1 MKDEELKTEG
11 IGLKKKFSYF
21 EELQRMNITGIRR
34 KEIKLYRIVTDWIKG
49 EHTEKQIVLMLSLM
63 VGLCTGLTAFALK
76 FLIEEIKH
84 LLTSGFEAEDTNL
97 LYLVFPAIGIF
108 LTMLFVTYIVRGDI
122 SHGVTKILYAMSR
135 GRSRIKSHNRWSS
148 IIASAITIG
157 FGGSVGAEAPIVLTG
172 AAWGSDFG
180 KRFHLPPKTLML
192 LVGCGAAGA
201 VSGIFKAPI
210 AGLVF
215 VLEVLMLDL
224 SFSSL
229 LPLLVTSITSAC
241 VSYAFYGTAPQFDFN
256 LSKTFSIDII
266 PGCLLLGVACGLVS
280 LYFTRAMNWFEKVF
294 GVLKKKRYKFLLG
307 AVVLG
312 LLIYFFPAMYG
323 EGYDVINQLINN
335 ASAKEIMHNTLF
347 YENDSN
353 LLIYLG
359 LVLIFKVFATTAT
372 NGGGGCGGTFAPSLF
387 LGCIAGFIFANLW
400 DLGFGLADS
409 STFYLSP
416 KNCGLYGMAGLMSGV
431 MHAPLTGIFLIAEL
445 TGGYD
450 LFVPLMIVSVVSY
463 LTINIFEPHSIY
475 AMRLARR
482 GQLITHNKD
491 NAILT
496 LLNLESLIETDYKT
510 VMADMPLSKFV
521 VTISK
526 SHRNIFPVINKNGKF
541 TGVVSLDSVR
551 LYMFRPELY
560 HQYTVGSFMKEPPA
574 ILTVNDS
581 LKVAAKKFEDT
592 GAWNLPVVDNNNI
605 YIGFISR
612 SGLFTSYRETLIK
625 FSQE

>member
-1 MKDEELKTEG
+1 
-11 IGLKKKFSYF
+11 
-21 EELQRMNITGIRR
+21 MNLITLRR
-34 KEIKLYRIVTDWIKG
+34 KEIHLFQLITDWIKG
-49 EHTEKQIVLMLSLM
+49 NHTERQVVLMLSLI
-63 VGLCTGLTAFALK
+63 VGLCTGLTAFVLK
-76 FLIEEIKH
+76 SLIEEIKH
-84 LLTSGFEAEDTNL
+84 LLTSGFGVEDANL
-97 LYLVFPAIGIF
+97 LYLVFPAVGI
-108 LTMLFVTYIVRGDI
+108 LITMLFVRYIVRGDI

-172 AAWGSDFG
+172 AAWGSDLG

-201 VSGIFKAPI
+201 VSGVFKAPI

-229 LPLLVTSITSAC
+229 LPLLVTSITSVC

-256 LSKTFSIDII
+256 LSKAFTIDII
-266 PGCLLLGVACGLVS
+266 PGCIILGVACGLVS
-280 LYFTRAMNWFEKVF
+280 LYFTRAMNWFEGIF
-294 GVLKKKRYKFLLG
+294 ARISKKRYKFLLG
-307 AVVLG
+307 ALVLG
-312 LLIYFFPAMYG
+312 IMIYFFPVMYG

-335 ASAKEIMHNTLF
+335 APPGDIMHNTF
-347 YENDSN
+347 FFGDESN
-353 LLIYLG
+353 LLIYLS
-359 LVLIFKVFATTAT
+359 LVLFFKVFATTAT

-387 LGCIAGFIFANLW
+387 LGCIAGFVFANLW
-400 DLGFGLADS
+400 DIILGLG
-409 STFYLSP
+409 TGQTCYLSA

-450 LFVPLMIVSVVSY
+450 LFVPIMIVSVVSY

-482 GQLITHNKD
+482 GQLLTHDKD

-496 LLNLESLIETDYKT
+496 VLNLESLLEKDYKPVT
-510 VMADMPLSKFV
+510 ADMPLGKFV

-526 SHRNIFPVINKNGKF
+526 SHRNIFPVIDGGGRFK
-541 TGVVSLDSVR
+541 GVVSLDSVR

-560 HQYTVGSFMKEPPA
+560 NQYTVGSFMKDPPA
-574 ILTVNDS
+574 ILSSADS
-581 LKVAAKKFEDT
+581 LKVVATKFEDT
-592 GAWNLPVVDNNNI
+592 KAWNLPVVDDENH
-605 YIGFISR
+605 YLGFVSR
-612 SGLFTSYRETLIK
+612 SGLFTSYRETLLK

>member
-1 MKDEELKTEG
+1 
-11 IGLKKKFSYF
+11 
-21 EELQRMNITGIRR
+21 MNLTGIRR
-34 KEIKLYRIVTDWIKG
+34 KEINLLQSITEWIKG
-49 EHTEKQIVLMLSLM
+49 DHSERQIVLMISFM
-63 VGLCTGLTAFALK
+63 VGIFTGLTTFVLK

-84 LLTSGFEAEDTNL
+84 LLTSGFAAEDTNL
-97 LYLVFPAIGIF
+97 LYLVFPAIGI
-108 LTMLFVTYIVRGDI
+108 LITLLFVKYIVRGDI
-122 SHGVTKILYAMSR
+122 SHGVTKILYAMAR

-201 VSGIFKAPI
+201 VSGVFKAPI

-229 LPLLVTSITSAC
+229 LPLLVTSITSVC

-256 LSKTFSIDII
+256 LSKAFTIDII
-266 PGCLLLGVACGLVS
+266 PGCIVLGVVCGLVS
-280 LYFTRAMNWFEKVF
+280 LYFTRSMNWFEGIFAKI
-294 GVLKKKRYKFLLG
+294 KSRTYKFLLG

-312 LLIYFFPAMYG
+312 TLIYFFPAMYG
-323 EGYDVINQLINN
+323 EGYDVIIQLINN
-335 ASAKEIMHNTLF
+335 ASAQEIMHNTLF
-347 YENDSN
+347 YGNENN

-359 LVLIFKVFATTAT
+359 LVLLLKVFATTST
-372 NGGGGCGGTFAPSLF
+372 NGGGGCGGVFAPSLF
-387 LGCIAGFIFANLW
+387 LGCIAGFIFAQLW
-400 DLGFGLADS
+400 NMGLGLSLG
-409 STFYLSP
+409 STCYVSP

-450 LFVPLMIVSVVSY
+450 LFVPLMIVSVVSF

-482 GQLITHNKD
+482 GQLLTHNKD

-496 LLNLESLIETDYKT
+496 LLKLQSVMETDYQS
-510 VMADMPLSKFV
+510 VSPDMPLKKFV
-521 VTISK
+521 TIIAR
-526 SHRNIFPVINKNGKF
+526 SHRNIFPVVDVNNKLL
-541 TGVVSLDSVR
+541 GVVSLDSVR
-551 LYMFRPELY
+551 LHMFRPELY
-560 HQYTVGSFMKEPPA
+560 HMFTVGSFMKEPPA
-574 ILTVNDS
+574 ILMVNDS
-581 LKVAAKKFEDT
+581 LKVVAGKFEDT
-592 GAWNLPVVDNNNI
+592 HAWNLPVVDQSGH
-605 YIGFISR
+605 YLGFISR

>member
-1 MKDEELKTEG
+1 
-11 IGLKKKFSYF
+11 
-21 EELQRMNITGIRR
+21 MNLIGIRR
-34 KEIKLYRIVTDWIKG
+34 KEIRLNNAITEWLKG
-49 EHTEKQIVLMLSLM
+49 DHTEKQIVLMISFM
-63 VGLCTGLTAFALK
+63 VGLCTGLTAFVLK
-76 FLIEEIKH
+76 SLIEEIKH
-84 LLTSGFEAEDTNL
+84 LLTSGFVADDTNL
-97 LYLVFPAIGIF
+97 LYLVFPAVGI
-108 LTMLFVTYIVRGDI
+108 LISMLFVRYIVRGDI

-148 IIASAITIG
+148 VIASAITIG

-201 VSGIFKAPI
+201 VSGVFKAPI

-229 LPLLVTSITSAC
+229 LPLLVTSITSVC
-241 VSYAFYGTAPQFDFN
+241 VSYAFYGTSPQFDFSLN
-256 LSKTFSIDII
+256 KAFTIDII
-266 PGCLLLGVACGLVS
+266 PGCILLGVACGLVS
-280 LYFTRAMNWFEKVF
+280 LYFTRAMNWFEGVF
-294 GVLKKKRYKFLLG
+294 GRIKKKRYKFLLG
-307 AVVLG
+307 ATVLG
-312 LLIYFFPAMYG
+312 VLIYFFPVMYG
-323 EGYDVINQLINN
+323 EGYDVINQLINE
-335 ASAKEIMHNTLF
+335 APERDIMHNTLF
-347 YENDSN
+347 YDNDRN

-372 NGGGGCGGTFAPSLF
+372 NGGGGCGGVFAPSLF

-400 DLGFGLADS
+400 DMGFDLMLGDS
-409 STFYLSP
+409 CYLSP

-450 LFVPLMIVSVVSY
+450 LFVPLMIVSAVSY

-496 LLNLESLIETDYKT
+496 VLSLKSLIEKDYKA
-510 VMADMPLSKFV
+510 VEADMPLGKLVS
-521 VTISK
+521 TISK
-526 SHRNIFPVINKNGKF
+526 SHRNIFPVIDASGRLQ
-541 TGVVSLDSVR
+541 GVVSLDSVR

-560 HQYTVGSFMKEPPA
+560 RQYTAGTFMKEPPA
-574 ILTVNDS
+574 ILMVNDS
-581 LKVAAKKFEDT
+581 LKTVAQKFEET
-592 GAWNLPVVDNNNI
+592 GAWNLPVVDENHI
-605 YIGFISR
+605 YLGFISR

>member
-1 MKDEELKTEG
+1 
-11 IGLKKKFSYF
+11 
-21 EELQRMNITGIRR
+21 MNLFKLRR
-34 KEIKLYRIVTDWIKG
+34 KEIQFFQIVTNWIKG
-49 EHTEKQIVLMLSLM
+49 EHTERQVVLMLSLM
-63 VGLCTGLTAFALK
+63 VGVCTGLTAYVLK
-76 FLIEEIKH
+76 SLIEEIKH
-84 LLTSGFEAEDTNL
+84 LLTSGFVAQDTNL
-97 LYLVFPAIGIF
+97 LYLLFPAIGI
-108 LTMLFVTYIVRGDI
+108 LITMLFVRYIVRGDI

-201 VSGIFKAPI
+201 VSGVFKAPI

-229 LPLLVTSITSAC
+229 LPLLVTSIISVC
-241 VSYAFYGTAPQFDFN
+241 VSYAFYGTAPQFNFN
-256 LSKTFSIDII
+256 LSKAFTIDII
-266 PGCLLLGVACGLVS
+266 PGCILLGVACGLVS
-280 LYFTRAMNWFEKVF
+280 LYFTRAMNWFEGIFGKVKN
-294 GVLKKKRYKFLLG
+294 VWYKFLLG
-307 AVVLG
+307 ASVLG
-312 LLIYFFPAMYG
+312 ALIYFFPAMYG

-335 ASAKEIMHNTLF
+335 APAKEIMHNTF
-347 YENDSN
+347 FFGDDGN

-400 DLGFGLADS
+400 DTILGLGIGEAC
-409 STFYLSP
+409 YLSA
-416 KNCGLYGMAGLMSGV
+416 KNSGLYGMAGLMSGV

-450 LFVPLMIVSVVSY
+450 LFVPLMIVSVASY

-482 GQLITHNKD
+482 GQLLTHDKD

-496 LLNLESLIETDYKT
+496 VLSIESVIEKDYKT
-510 VMADMPLSKFV
+510 VTKDMSLQRFV

-526 SHRNIFPVINKNGKF
+526 SHRNIFPVLNPSGKF
-541 TGVVSLDSVR
+541 LGVVSLDSVR
-551 LYMFRPELY
+551 LYIFRPELY
-560 HQYTVGSFMKEPPA
+560 DQYTVGSFMKPA
-574 ILTVNDS
+574 PAVLLETDS
-581 LKVAAKKFEDT
+581 LKVVAKKFEDT
-592 GAWNLPVVDNNNI
+592 KAWNLPVVDSEDK

>member
-1 MKDEELKTEG
+1 
-11 IGLKKKFSYF
+11 
-21 EELQRMNITGIRR
+21 MNLTGIRR
-34 KEIKLYRIVTDWIKG
+34 REIRVNNFITEWIKG
-49 EHTEKQIVLMLSLM
+49 DHTERQIVLMLSLL
-63 VGLCTGLTAFALK
+63 VGVCTGLTAFVLK
-76 FLIEEIKH
+76 WLIEEIKH
-84 LLTSGFEAEDTNL
+84 LLTSGFVAEDTNL
-97 LYLVFPAIGIF
+97 LYLVFPAVGI
-108 LTMLFVTYIVRGDI
+108 LLSMLFVRYIVRGDI

-180 KRFHLPPKTLML
+180 KRFHLPSNLLTL

-201 VSGIFKAPI
+201 VSGVFKAPI

-229 LPLLVTSITSAC
+229 LPLMVTSITSVC

-256 LSKTFSIDII
+256 LSKAFTIDII
-266 PGCLLLGVACGLVS
+266 PGCIVLGIACGLVS
-280 LYFTRAMNWFEKVF
+280 LYFTRSMNWFEGIF
-294 GVLKKKRYKFLLG
+294 GRIKKKRYKFMLG

-312 LLIYFFPAMYG
+312 VLIFFFPAMYG

-335 ASAKEIMHNTLF
+335 VSAKEIMHNTLF
-347 YENDSN
+347 YGNDNN

-359 LVLIFKVFATTAT
+359 LVLVFKVFATTAT
-372 NGGGGCGGTFAPSLF
+372 NGGGGCGGVFAPSLF
-387 LGCIAGFIFANLW
+387 LGCIAGFIFGNLW
-400 DLGFGLADS
+400 DMGFRLSEGHAG
-409 STFYLSP
+409 FLSP
-416 KNCGLYGMAGLMSGV
+416 ENCGLYGMAGLMSGV
-431 MHAPLTGIFLIAEL
+431 MHAPLTGMFLIAEL

-450 LFVPLMIVSVVSY
+450 LFVPLMIVAVVSY

-482 GQLITHNKD
+482 GQLITHDKD
-491 NAILT
+491 SAILT
-496 LLNLESLIETDYKT
+496 VLSLRSLIEKDYKVVT
-510 VMADMPLSKFV
+510 TDMDLGKLA

-526 SHRNIFPVINKNGKF
+526 SHRNIFPVLDQSDRLI
-541 TGVVSLDSVR
+541 GVVSLDSVR
-551 LYMFRPELY
+551 LYMFRAELY
-560 HQYTVGSFMKEPPA
+560 RQYTVANFMKEPPA
-574 ILTVNDS
+574 VLMATDS
-581 LKVAAKKFEDT
+581 LKVVAKKFEET
-592 GAWNLPVVDNNNI
+592 GAWNLPVVDENHH

-612 SGLFTSYRETLIK
+612 SGLFKSYRETLIK
-625 FSQE
+625 FSKE

>member
-1 MKDEELKTEG
+1 
-11 IGLKKKFSYF
+11 
-21 EELQRMNITGIRR
+21 MNFIGIRR
-34 KEIKLYRIVTDWIKG
+34 KEIKFLNAITEWLKG
-49 EHTEKQIVLMLSLM
+49 DHTEKQIVLMISLI
-63 VGLCTGLTAFALK
+63 VGVCTGLTAFVLK
-76 FLIEEIKH
+76 SLIEEIKH
-84 LLTSGFEAEDTNL
+84 LLTSGFVAEDTNL
-97 LYLVFPAIGIF
+97 LYLLFPAVGI
-108 LTMLFVTYIVRGDI
+108 LLSMLFVQYIVRGDI

-148 IIASAITIG
+148 VIASAITIG

-201 VSGIFKAPI
+201 VSGVFKAPI

-229 LPLLVTSITSAC
+229 LPLLVTSITSVC
-241 VSYAFYGTAPQFDFN
+241 VSYAFYGTAPLFE
-256 LSKTFSIDII
+256 FSLNKAFTIDII
-266 PGCLLLGVACGLVS
+266 PGCILLGIACGLVS
-280 LYFTRAMNWFEKVF
+280 LYFTRAMNWFEGIFSKIKNR
-294 GVLKKKRYKFLLG
+294 GYKFILG
-307 AVVLG
+307 AIVLG
-312 LLIYFFPAMYG
+312 VLIYFFPVMYG
-323 EGYDVINQLINN
+323 EGYDVINQLIND
-335 ASAKEIMHNTLF
+335 ASEKDIMHNTLF
-347 YENDSN
+347 YSNDSN
-353 LLIYLG
+353 LLIYLA

-372 NGGGGCGGTFAPSLF
+372 NGGGGCGGVFAPSLF
-387 LGCIAGFIFANLW
+387 LGCIAGFIFAHLW
-400 DLGFGLADS
+400 DMGLGLLMGN
-409 STFYLSP
+409 TGYLSP

-496 LLNLESLIETDYKT
+496 VLNLKSLIESDYKT
-510 VMADMPLSKFV
+510 VTADMPLGKLVSV
-521 VTISK
+521 ITK
-526 SHRNIFPVINKNGKF
+526 SHRNIFPVIDTTGRLM
-541 TGVVSLDSVR
+541 GVVSLDSVR
-551 LYMFRPELY
+551 LYIFRPELY
-560 HQYTVGSFMKEPPA
+560 RQYTVGMFTKEPPA
-574 ILTVNDS
+574 VLLVNDS
-581 LKVAAKKFEDT
+581 LKTVAQKFEET
-592 GAWNLPVVDNNNI
+592 GAWNLPVVDENHL
-605 YIGFISR
+605 YLGFISR
-612 SGLFTSYRETLIK
+612 SGLFNSYRETLIK

>member
-1 MKDEELKTEG
+1 MQDRIVLSISVWTRKHLSAKQFLLILALLVG
-11 IGLKKKFSYF
+11 IGSALAAQVLK
-21 EELQRMNITGIRR
+21 LLIH
-34 KEIKLYRIVTDWIKG
+34 EI
-49 EHTEKQIVLMLSLM
+49 E
-63 VGLCTGLTAFALK
+63 
-76 FLIEEIKH
+76 H
-84 LLTSGFEAEDTNL
+84 LLTSQFDVTRANWL
-97 LYLVFPAIGIF
+97 FLVYPVVGIF
-108 LTMLFVTYIVRGDI
+108 LTALFIKYVVRDDI
-122 SHGVTKILYAMSR
+122 GHGVTKILYALSR
-135 GRSRIKSHNRWSS
+135 KQGNIRSHNRWSS
-148 IIASAITIG
+148 VIASALTIG

-172 AAWGSDFG
+172 AAWGSDLG

-201 VSGIFKAPI
+201 VSGVFKAPI

-229 LPLLVTSITSAC
+229 LPLLVTSITSVC

-256 LSKTFSIDII
+256 LSKAFTIDII
-266 PGCLLLGVACGLVS
+266 PGCILLGVACGLVS
-280 LYFTRAMNWFEKVF
+280 LYFTRAMNWFEGIF
-294 GVLKKKRYKFLLG
+294 ARISKKRYKFLLG
-307 AVVLG
+307 ALVLG
-312 LLIYFFPAMYG
+312 IMIYFFPVMYG

-335 ASAKEIMHNTLF
+335 APPGDIMHNTF
-347 YENDSN
+347 FFGDESN
-353 LLIYLG
+353 LLIYLS
-359 LVLIFKVFATTAT
+359 LVLFFKVFATTAT

-387 LGCIAGFIFANLW
+387 LGCIAGFVFANLW
-400 DLGFGLADS
+400 DIILGLG
-409 STFYLSP
+409 TGQTCYLSA

-482 GQLITHNKD
+482 GQLLTHDKD

-496 LLNLESLIETDYKT
+496 VLNLESLLEKDYKPVT
-510 VMADMPLSKFV
+510 ADMPLEKFV

-526 SHRNIFPVINKNGKF
+526 SHRNIFPVIDGGGRFK
-541 TGVVSLDSVR
+541 GVVSLDSVR

-560 HQYTVGSFMKEPPA
+560 NQYTVGSFMKDPPA
-574 ILTVNDS
+574 ILSSADS
-581 LKVAAKKFEDT
+581 LKVVATKFEDT
-592 GAWNLPVVDNNNI
+592 KAWNLPVVDDENH
-605 YIGFISR
+605 YLGFVSR
-612 SGLFTSYRETLIK
+612 SGLFTSYRETLLK

>member
-1 MKDEELKTEG
+1 
-11 IGLKKKFSYF
+11 
-21 EELQRMNITGIRR
+21 MNFIGIRR
-34 KEIKLYRIVTDWIKG
+34 KEIKFLNAITEWLKG
-49 EHTEKQIVLMLSLM
+49 DHTEKQIVLMISLI
-63 VGLCTGLTAFALK
+63 VGVCTGLTAFVLK
-76 FLIEEIKH
+76 SLIEEIKH
-84 LLTSGFEAEDTNL
+84 LLTSGFVAEDTNL
-97 LYLVFPAIGIF
+97 LYLLFPAVGI
-108 LTMLFVTYIVRGDI
+108 LLSMLFVQYIVRGDI

-148 IIASAITIG
+148 VIASAITIG

-201 VSGIFKAPI
+201 VSGVFKAPI

-229 LPLLVTSITSAC
+229 LPLLVTSITSVC
-241 VSYAFYGTAPQFDFN
+241 VSYAFYGTAPLFE
-256 LSKTFSIDII
+256 FSLNKAFTIDII
-266 PGCLLLGVACGLVS
+266 PGCILLGIACGLVS
-280 LYFTRAMNWFEKVF
+280 LYFTRAMNWFEGIFSKIKNR
-294 GVLKKKRYKFLLG
+294 GYKFILG
-307 AVVLG
+307 AIVLG
-312 LLIYFFPAMYG
+312 VLIYFFPVMYG
-323 EGYDVINQLINN
+323 EGYDVINQLIND
-335 ASAKEIMHNTLF
+335 ASEKDIMHNTLF
-347 YENDSN
+347 YSNDSN
-353 LLIYLG
+353 LLIYLA

-372 NGGGGCGGTFAPSLF
+372 NGGGGCGGVFAPSLF
-387 LGCIAGFIFANLW
+387 LGCIAGFIFAHLW
-400 DLGFGLADS
+400 DMGLGLLMGN
-409 STFYLSP
+409 TGYLSP

-496 LLNLESLIETDYKT
+496 VLNLKSLIESDYKT
-510 VMADMPLSKFV
+510 VTADMPLGKLVSV
-521 VTISK
+521 ITK
-526 SHRNIFPVINKNGKF
+526 SHRNIFPVIDTTGRLM
-541 TGVVSLDSVR
+541 GVVSLDSVR
-551 LYMFRPELY
+551 LYIFRPELY
-560 HQYTVGSFMKEPPA
+560 RQYTVGMFTKDPPA
-574 ILTVNDS
+574 VLLVNDS
-581 LKVAAKKFEDT
+581 LKTVAQKFEET
-592 GAWNLPVVDNNNI
+592 GAWNLPVVDENHL
-605 YIGFISR
+605 YLGFISR
-612 SGLFTSYRETLIK
+612 SGLFNSYRETLIK

>member
-1 MKDEELKTEG
+1 
-11 IGLKKKFSYF
+11 
-21 EELQRMNITGIRR
+21 MNLTGIRR
-34 KEIKLYRIVTDWIKG
+34 KEINLLQSITEWIKG
-49 EHTEKQIVLMLSLM
+49 DHSERQIVLMISFM
-63 VGLCTGLTAFALK
+63 VGIFTGLTTFVLK

-84 LLTSGFEAEDTNL
+84 LLTSGFAAEDTNL
-97 LYLVFPAIGIF
+97 LYLVFPAIGI
-108 LTMLFVTYIVRGDI
+108 LITLLFVKYIVRGDI
-122 SHGVTKILYAMSR
+122 SHGVTKILYAMAR

-201 VSGIFKAPI
+201 VSGVFKAPI

-229 LPLLVTSITSAC
+229 LLLLVTSITSVC

-256 LSKTFSIDII
+256 LSKAFTIDII
-266 PGCLLLGVACGLVS
+266 PGCIVLGVVCGLVS
-280 LYFTRAMNWFEKVF
+280 LYFTRSMNWFEGIFAKI
-294 GVLKKKRYKFLLG
+294 KSRTYKFLLG

-312 LLIYFFPAMYG
+312 TLIYFFPAMYG
-323 EGYDVINQLINN
+323 EGYDVIIQLINN
-335 ASAKEIMHNTLF
+335 ASAQEIMHNTLF
-347 YENDSN
+347 YGNENN

-359 LVLIFKVFATTAT
+359 LVLLLKVFATTST
-372 NGGGGCGGTFAPSLF
+372 NGGGGCGGVFAPSLF
-387 LGCIAGFIFANLW
+387 LGCIAGFIFAQLW
-400 DLGFGLADS
+400 NMGLGLSLG
-409 STFYLSP
+409 STCYVSP

-450 LFVPLMIVSVVSY
+450 LFVPLMIVSVVSF

-482 GQLITHNKD
+482 GQLLTHNKD

-496 LLNLESLIETDYKT
+496 LLKLQSVMETDYQS
-510 VMADMPLSKFV
+510 VSPDMPLKKFV
-521 VTISK
+521 TIIAR
-526 SHRNIFPVINKNGKF
+526 SHRNIFPVVDVNNKLL
-541 TGVVSLDSVR
+541 GVVSLDSVR
-551 LYMFRPELY
+551 LHMFRPELY
-560 HQYTVGSFMKEPPA
+560 HMFTVGSFMKEPPA
-574 ILTVNDS
+574 ILMVNDS
-581 LKVAAKKFEDT
+581 LKVVAGKFEDT
-592 GAWNLPVVDNNNI
+592 HAWNLPVVDQSGH
-605 YIGFISR
+605 YLGFISR

>member
-1 MKDEELKTEG
+1 
-11 IGLKKKFSYF
+11 
-21 EELQRMNITGIRR
+21 
-34 KEIKLYRIVTDWIKG
+34 
-49 EHTEKQIVLMLSLM
+49 MLSLI
-63 VGLCTGLTAFALK
+63 VGLCTGLTAFVLK
-76 FLIEEIKH
+76 SLIEEIKH
-84 LLTSGFEAEDTNL
+84 LLTSGFGVEDANL
-97 LYLVFPAIGIF
+97 LYLVFPAVGI
-108 LTMLFVTYIVRGDI
+108 LITMLFVRYIVRGDI

-172 AAWGSDFG
+172 AAWGSDLG

-201 VSGIFKAPI
+201 VSGVFKAPI

-229 LPLLVTSITSAC
+229 LPLLVTSITSVC

-256 LSKTFSIDII
+256 LSKAFTIDII
-266 PGCLLLGVACGLVS
+266 PGCIILGVACGLVS
-280 LYFTRAMNWFEKVF
+280 LYFTRAMNWFEGIF
-294 GVLKKKRYKFLLG
+294 ARISKKRYKFLLG
-307 AVVLG
+307 ALVLG
-312 LLIYFFPAMYG
+312 IMIYFFPVMYG

-335 ASAKEIMHNTLF
+335 APPGDIMHNTF
-347 YENDSN
+347 FFGDESN
-353 LLIYLG
+353 LLIYLS
-359 LVLIFKVFATTAT
+359 LVLFFKVFATTAT

-387 LGCIAGFIFANLW
+387 LGCIAGFVFANLW
-400 DLGFGLADS
+400 DIILGLG
-409 STFYLSP
+409 TGQTCYLSA

-450 LFVPLMIVSVVSY
+450 LFVPIMIVSVVSY

-482 GQLITHNKD
+482 GQLLTHDKD

-496 LLNLESLIETDYKT
+496 VLNLESLLEKDYKPVT
-510 VMADMPLSKFV
+510 ADMPLEKFV

-526 SHRNIFPVINKNGKF
+526 SHRNIFPVIDGGGRFK
-541 TGVVSLDSVR
+541 GVVSLDSVR

-560 HQYTVGSFMKEPPA
+560 NQYTVGSFMKDPPA
-574 ILTVNDS
+574 ILSSADS
-581 LKVAAKKFEDT
+581 LKVVATKFEDT
-592 GAWNLPVVDNNNI
+592 KAWNLPVVDDENH
-605 YIGFISR
+605 YLGFVSR
-612 SGLFTSYRETLIK
+612 SGLFTSYRETLLK

>member
-1 MKDEELKTEG
+1 
-11 IGLKKKFSYF
+11 
-21 EELQRMNITGIRR
+21 MNFIGIRR
-34 KEIKLYRIVTDWIKG
+34 KEIGVLNNTTEWIKG
-49 EHTEKQIVLMLSLM
+49 GHSEHQIVLMISLM
-63 VGLCTGLTAFALK
+63 VGVCTGLTAFVLK
-76 FLIEEIKH
+76 SIIGEIEH
-84 LLTSGFEAEDTNL
+84 LLTSNFDAEKTNL
-97 LYLVFPAIGIF
+97 LYLLFPAVGI
-108 LTMLFVTYIVRGDI
+108 LLSMLFVKYIVRGDI

-201 VSGIFKAPI
+201 VSGVFKAPI

-229 LPLLVTSITSAC
+229 LPLLITSITSVC
-241 VSYAFYGTAPQFDFN
+241 VSYAFYGTAPQFDFS
-256 LSKTFSIDII
+256 LSKAFTIDII
-266 PGCLLLGVACGLVS
+266 PGCILLGVVCGLVS
-280 LYFTRAMNWFEKVF
+280 LYFTRAMNWFEGIF
-294 GVLKKKRYKFLLG
+294 GKIKKKRYKFILG

-312 LLIYFFPAMYG
+312 ILIYFFPVMYG
-323 EGYDVINQLINN
+323 EGYIVINQLINN
-335 ASAKEIMHNTLF
+335 VPAKDIMHNALF
-347 YENDSN
+347 YGNDSN

-387 LGCIAGFIFANLW
+387 LGCIAGFIFAHLW
-400 DLGFGLADS
+400 DDIFGLS
-409 STFYLSP
+409 MGTSFYVSP

-450 LFVPLMIVSVVSY
+450 LFVPLMIVSVISY
-463 LTINIFEPHSIY
+463 LTIHTFEPHSIY

-482 GQLITHNKD
+482 GQLITHDKD

-496 LLNLESLIETDYKT
+496 LLNLESLIETDFKT
-510 VMADMPLSKFV
+510 VTADMQFSKFV
-521 VTISK
+521 VKISK
-526 SHRNIFPVINKNGKF
+526 SHRNIFPVVDKSGRLQ
-541 TGVVSLDSVR
+541 GVVSLDSVR
-551 LYMFRPELY
+551 LYIFRPELY
-560 HQYTVGSFMKEPPA
+560 KQYTVGMFMKEPPA
-574 ILTVNDS
+574 TLDINDS
-581 LKVAAKKFEDT
+581 LKVVAQKFEDT
-592 GAWNLPVVDNNNI
+592 GAWNLPVVDADNN
-605 YIGFISR
+605 YLGFISR
-612 SGLFTSYRETLIK
+612 SGLFNSYRETLIK

>member
-1 MKDEELKTEG
+1 
-11 IGLKKKFSYF
+11 
-21 EELQRMNITGIRR
+21 MNITSIRR
-34 KEIKLYRIVTDWIKG
+34 KEIIILNTLTEWIKG
-49 EHTEKQIVLMLSLM
+49 EHSERQIVLMISLM
-63 VGLCTGLTAFALK
+63 VGVCTGLTAFVLK
-76 FLIEEIKH
+76 TLIHEIKH
-84 LLTSGFEAEDTNL
+84 LLTSQFAEDEANL
-97 LYLVFPAIGIF
+97 LYLVFPSVGI
-108 LTMLFVTYIVRGDI
+108 LISMLFVRYIVRGDI

-180 KRFHLPPKTLML
+180 KRFHLQPKTLML

-229 LPLLVTSITSAC
+229 LPLLVTSITSVC
-241 VSYAFYGTAPQFDFN
+241 VSYAFYGTSPQFEFS
-256 LSKTFSIDII
+256 LSKAFSIDII
-266 PGCLLLGVACGLVS
+266 PGCILLGVACGLVS
-280 LYFTRAMNWFEKVF
+280 LYFTRTMNWFEMIF
-294 GVLKKKRYKFLLG
+294 GRIKKKRFKFLLG
-307 AVVLG
+307 ASVLG
-312 LLIYFFPAMYG
+312 ILIFFFPAMYG

-335 ASAKEIMHNTLF
+335 ASAKEIMHNAFF
-347 YENDSN
+347 YEKDSN

-359 LVLIFKVFATTAT
+359 LVLVFKVFATTAT

-400 DLGFGLADS
+400 DDIFGLSMGDS
-409 STFYLSP
+409 FYVSP

-463 LTINIFEPHSIY
+463 LTINVFEPHSIY

-482 GQLITHNKD
+482 GQLITHDKD
-491 NAILT
+491 KAILT
-496 LLNLESLIETDYKT
+496 ILSLQSVIERDFLSVT
-510 VMADMPLSKFV
+510 ADMKLDKFTSV
-521 VTISK
+521 ISK
-526 SHRNIFPVINKNGKF
+526 SHRNIFPVVDISGRLI
-541 TGVVSLDSVR
+541 GVVSLDAVR
-551 LYMFRPELY
+551 LYMFRSELY
-560 HQYTVGSFMKEPPA
+560 HLYTVASFMKEPPA
-574 ILTVNDS
+574 QLSINDS
-581 LKVAAKKFEDT
+581 LKVATKKFEDT
-592 GAWNLPVVDNNNI
+592 GAWNLPVVDEEGK

-612 SGLFTSYRETLIK
+612 SGLFNSYRETLIK